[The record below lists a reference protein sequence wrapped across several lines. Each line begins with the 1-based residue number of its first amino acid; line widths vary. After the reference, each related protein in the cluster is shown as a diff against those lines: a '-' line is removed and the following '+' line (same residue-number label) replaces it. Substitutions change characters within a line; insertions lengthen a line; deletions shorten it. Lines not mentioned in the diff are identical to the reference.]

1 MADQME
7 PPKEDFSVGPLSV
20 LSESV
25 KKNCQVVPA
34 EGAAG
39 GGSALSARAACSGL
53 EPLRGQFW
61 SRSEREWKD
70 GVLKWVWESRP
81 VGCSVRRGPAR
92 LPAQQVR
99 AVAEATDVDG
109 YLGVPGRVQERG
121 FTGPPCMCLT
131 SVGMWCSRGYP
142 KLLVCLHRCSSTAGT
157 IGSFLRA

>member
-1 MADQME
+1 ME

-34 EGAAG
+34 AGAAG
-39 GGSALSARAACSGL
+39 GGSAMSARAACSGL

-61 SRSEREWKD
+61 SRRAREWKYC
-70 GVLKWVWESRP
+70 VRKWAWEVRP
-81 VGCSVRRGPAR
+81 AGCSVRSGPAR

-99 AVAEATDVDG
+99 AKAEASDVDG

-121 FTGPPCMCLT
+121 FSRPPCICLI
-131 SVGMWCSRGYP
+131 SVGMRCSRGYP